1 VGLDIIFASSAEL
14 VMVLPAVLG
23 VVISLHDLGGNRR
36 QLDCVRGFFLT
47 RLIGFVCVLGLIGF
61 VQLTLHIH
69 YLKNVICSL
78 IVNMAILS

>member
-36 QLDCVRGFFLT
+36 QLDCVRGFFFDKTYWFCLCVGAYWFCAVNLT
-47 RLIGFVCVLGLIGF
+47 YPLP
-61 VQLTLHIH
+61 
-69 YLKNVICSL
+69 
-78 IVNMAILS
+78 